1 MATDRHWSVSRP
13 ASGTGV
19 ERLSAAG
26 GQVGDQRS
34 AALRG
39 GGRRGAETR
48 SSDWCLGAKC
58 NLNGKRGVLATWIG

>member
-13 ASGTGV
+13 AAGTGV

-39 GGRRGAETR
+39 GRAAGGRDPVERLVFGSQMQFERQA
-48 SSDWCLGAKC
+48 WCFGHMD
-58 NLNGKRGVLATWIG
+58 R